1 MLDKIDKILKT
12 NKYLS
17 LFVVVFFSIFII
29 VEYRQEGQIPL
40 AFLGVL
46 LMFLPKTLHLFN
58 NDLKNNKSFSL
69 FSKTF
74 DYTGKGIIILF
85 AIQVIYK
92 LCKLNGY
99 L

>member
-1 MLDKIDKILKT
+1 MLNKIEKLSK
-12 NKYLS
+12 NKYFS
-17 LFVVVFFSIFII
+17 LFVVSFFTGFII
-29 VEYRQEGQIPL
+29 VEYSQGDDIPL

-46 LMFLPKTLHLFN
+46 LMLIPQTMHLFN
-58 NDLKNNKSFSL
+58 EDLKNNQLFSL
-69 FSKTF
+69 FHKTF
-74 DYTGKGIIILF
+74 DYAGKGVIVFF